1 MLACMHKS
9 PRMPQSPSEPPP
21 ALAAFLSHFHVHFA
35 QRRSRTTLARY
46 LSGLR
51 AAQPNK
57 HCDTLA
63 AVVQGD
69 H

>member
-1 MLACMHKS
+1 MLAVMPKQG
-9 PRMPQSPSEPPP
+9 RMPQAPSEPPP
-21 ALAAFLSHFHVHFA
+21 ELAELLSHFHVHFA